1 MKNPRL
7 LLLVGLVAIIGV
19 VGLVLF
25 GSNSANRQKL
35 GQRAQE
41 LEDET
46 RGLTGPILRSKREI
60 SLAPTV
66 TSKPAPSVPP
76 PARPEVLPRA
86 VPIRVYTG
94 GPLEP
99 EPDPMGDYAPFGRL
113 VKCERVNTVDSS
125 SISTPIIGLVSEDV
139 VWNGKV
145 IVPRRSEVHGTAQID
160 KVRERIASEGSF
172 TFILNDPQNPG
183 LGRELVVDGIALDRE
198 EDADLKTFGITD
210 GSAGLRGAVIQND
223 KLADIKLF
231 VATFLSGIGQG
242 LQSTTTNVFGT
253 VQNNPNGNVAGIPG
267 YIINPISSGA
277 QNVLNQYA
285 DRILKTIERDGF
297 FVRVQAGKQFYVYVR
312 QVMDLNK
319 AVVNGDPVRER
330 SRKQYLLNRA
340 QEEKITQPRRERDEM
355 DAMAREAGMAQSYS
369 VPQSQLDQLRSNLQ
383 RANQELNQLNQGTLP
398 QATPTT
404 NAIPTTNP

>member
-1 MKNPRL
+1 
-7 LLLVGLVAIIGV
+7 
-19 VGLVLF
+19 
-25 GSNSANRQKL
+25 
-35 GQRAQE
+35 
-41 LEDET
+41 
-46 RGLTGPILRSKREI
+46 
-60 SLAPTV
+60 
-66 TSKPAPSVPP
+66 
-76 PARPEVLPRA
+76 
-86 VPIRVYTG
+86 
-94 GPLEP
+94 
-99 EPDPMGDYAPFGRL
+99 MGDYAPFGRL
-113 VKCERVNTVDSS
+113 VKCELVNTVDSS

-267 YIINPISSGA
+267 YIANPISSGA

-312 QVMDLNK
+312 QLMDLNK
-319 AVVNGDPVRER
+319 AVVDGDPVRER
-330 SRKQYLLNRA
+330 ARKQYLLNRA
-340 QEEKITQPRRERDEM
+340 QEEKITQPRRERDEIE
-355 DAMAREAGMAQSYS
+355 AMAREPGMAQSYG
-369 VPQSQLDQLRSNLQ
+369 VPQTQLDQLRSNLQ

-398 QATPTT
+398 QTT
-404 NAIPTTNP
+404 STMTTIPTTNP